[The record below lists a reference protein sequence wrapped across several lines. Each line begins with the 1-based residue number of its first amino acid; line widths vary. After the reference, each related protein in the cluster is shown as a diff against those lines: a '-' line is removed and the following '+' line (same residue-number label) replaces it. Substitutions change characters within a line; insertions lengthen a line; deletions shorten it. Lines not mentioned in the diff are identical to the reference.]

1 MTKKILVSGSIAN
14 DYIMNFHDEFGNYI
28 LPEKTHQLSVSFNIN
43 ELNVNAGWAG
53 QNISYNLW
61 LLGQKSTLLWAVGQE
76 RQASEFNKEWI
87 DYTHTIVSEK
97 YHTAIANI
105 LTDDKSN
112 QINWF
117 YPGAIFESGQAHIAD
132 VEGEIAI
139 AIVSPNAPDTM
150 SQHVRECNELDIPV
164 IFDPG
169 QPLPAFSQELLIQ
182 TLEAA
187 TYLIVNEYELE
198 LLCKIAEIQESDLI
212 DMVQAYIVT
221 LWAEWS
227 RYVSRDESFAV
238 AAQQLSNDVVLDPT
252 WAGDSFRAGILYT
265 LHHGLGWKEGMELGS
280 KLAAACIQMHGT
292 QRHSFEI

>member
-1 MTKKILVSGSIAN
+1 
-14 DYIMNFHDEFGNYI
+14 
-28 LPEKTHQLSVSFNIN
+28 
-43 ELNVNAGWAG
+43 
-53 QNISYNLW
+53 
-61 LLGQKSTLLWAVGQE
+61 
-76 RQASEFNKEWI
+76 
-87 DYTHTIVSEK
+87 VSEK

-221 LWAEWS
+221 L
-227 RYVSRDESFAV
+227 
-238 AAQQLSNDVVLDPT
+238 
-252 WAGDSFRAGILYT
+252 
-265 LHHGLGWKEGMELGS
+265 
-280 KLAAACIQMHGT
+280 
-292 QRHSFEI
+292 